1 MGAVRQC
8 GWAADCTRPTSKAAT
23 WPGRSS
29 AGVNPAEARRRSRR
43 YRYPGG
49 HDDRDR
55 GHGVAVIRPC
65 VKRPSHPPL
74 VGQAVLQL
82 PTGRGERGTP
92 GEFGIRRKNAV
103 FSAEAKRGQ
112 NAKIRPA
119 FLLNET
125 RCSSIVF
132 GRQSSGGKTQSFRR
146 MTVSRRV
153 HDYYSA
159 VRFWGRVEQVGS

>member
-1 MGAVRQC
+1 MDGRQIVR
-8 GWAADCTRPTSKAAT
+8 AP
-23 WPGRSS
+23 P
-29 AGVNPAEARRRSRR
+29 VRRRRGRGEAAPGSIPPKPGGAAVGIDTR
-43 YRYPGG
+43 GG

-119 FLLNET
+119 FPLNET
-125 RCSSIVF
+125 RCPSIVF
-132 GRQSSGGKTQSFRR
+132 GRQSSDGKTQSFRR

-153 HDYYSA
+153 HDYYST